1 MICLLF
7 IHGGDM
13 RVKGF
18 SLIEL
23 LVVIGVIALINVIM
37 LPNYTSMISA
47 AKGLTAKSTAR
58 NLMVSLE
65 QYYFMHQSYP
75 VGVNQSIIVILN
87 QLLKEQLISTI
98 PINPFTGK
106 PYEHND
112 SSGQIMYSLIANDAY
127 QIQLMGEGNETIL
140 FEYP

>member
-1 MICLLF
+1 
-7 IHGGDM
+7 M

-37 LPNYTSMISA
+37 LPNYASMISA
-47 AKGLTAKSTAR
+47 AKALSAKSTAR

-75 VGVNQSIIVILN
+75 VGLNQSIIVVLN
-87 QLLKEQLISTI
+87 ELLDKQLISSI
-98 PINPFTGK
+98 PTNPFTGQ
-106 PYEHND
+106 PYQYND

-127 QIQLMGEGNETIL
+127 KIQLMGEGNETIL